1 MSPRPLDLVVTA
13 WERERRGHEFG
24 PEDEWYGI
32 LWAWPRH
39 YFEVGPQLN
48 QSDSSSEYCVH
59 YYPQL
64 FTGRWIPLDTAVTRH
79 EMQEE
84 RRFETPTPLP
94 SEIRRW
100 INQKDRLVFRGN

>member
-1 MSPRPLDLVVTA
+1 MKIKPNEARQAASTSTTLTSNPFFRTLPRV
-13 WERERRGHEFG
+13 
-24 PEDEWYGI
+24 
-32 LWAWPRH
+32 WPRN

-64 FTGRWIPLDTAVTRH
+64 FTGRWISLDTALTRR
-79 EMQEE
+79 EMAEE
-84 RRFETPTPLP
+84 RRVETPTPLP

-100 INQKDRLVFRGN
+100 INQKDRPVFRGN